1 MQELL
6 LLSPKPSATRNED
19 SLLWWQLQTLVQGRC
34 TSVDDARTTNSI
46 SSTTTV
52 VSEGDNY
59 EVMAIIKL
67 VDSLLCQ
74 SAQCGLWPHIK
85 CDAIAGHHNYWSPE
99 NTNAILGERE
109 HQFNLGRES

>member
-34 TSVDDARTTNSI
+34 TSVDDARTTNSS

-52 VSEGDNY
+52 KQKYFFTGTSEQ
-59 EVMAIIKL
+59 EHWL
-67 VDSLLCQ
+67 QLLYVTTRL
-74 SAQCGLWPHIK
+74 S
-85 CDAIAGHHNYWSPE
+85 S
-99 NTNAILGERE
+99 
-109 HQFNLGRES
+109 

>member
-1 MQELL
+1 MMQELLL

-19 SLLWWQLQTLVQGRC
+19 SLLWWQLQALVQGRC
-34 TSVDDARTTNSI
+34 TSVDDARTTNSS

-67 VDSLLCQ
+67 VDSLLCL
-74 SAQCGLWPHIK
+74 SA
-85 CDAIAGHHNYWSPE
+85 
-99 NTNAILGERE
+99 
-109 HQFNLGRES
+109 